1 MNAMIF
7 AAGLGTRLRPLTNDR
22 PKALVEVAGK
32 TLLQHQIEKLKTAGF
47 DHIVVNIHH
56 FGQQIIDFL
65 DANNNFGVDIKI
77 SDERAMLLD
86 TGGGIKAA
94 MRLFENDDP
103 ILIHNVDIISD
114 IDLKALYNAHSEG
127 NCIATLAI
135 NQRETSRYL
144 IFNEQLEMQ
153 GWTNIKTG
161 EIKPAPLAQRVSD
174 YSSLASLNLYKYA
187 FSGIH
192 IIDKKIDKYLNH
204 KKEAAFPIMDF
215 YISLCQETKLKGI
228 NVTGH
233 RWVDCGKPEH
243 LNTAKSIICSVK

>member
-32 TLLQHQIEKLKTAGF
+32 TLLQHQIEKLKASGF

-65 DANNNFGVDIKI
+65 DKHEHFGIDIRI
-77 SDERAMLLD
+77 SDERELLLD

-94 MRLFENDDP
+94 IKLFDNDEP

-114 IDLKALYNAHSEG
+114 IDLRELYALHHG
-127 NCIATLAI
+127 VATLAI
-135 NQRETSRYL
+135 NKRETSRYL
-144 IFNEQLEMQ
+144 LFDENNDMK

-161 EIKPAPLAQRVSD
+161 EIKP
-174 YSSLASLNLYKYA
+174 SSLDKDGLSMFA

-192 IIDKKIDKYLNH
+192 VVDKSIRNYLENIV
-204 KKEAAFPIMDF
+204 EPAFPIMDF
-215 YISLCQETKLKGI
+215 YIKLCQQEQIHGI
-228 NVTGH
+228 DVTGKQ
-233 RWVDCGKPEH
+233 WVDCGKPEH
-243 LNTAKSIICSVK
+243 LEKAKDIICSL